1 MRILV
6 TSSKGGI
13 GKSTLSVGLA
23 LAFAEM
29 GRRVLLCD
37 CDLGGRCLD
46 MFLGEENNV
55 LFDIGDLAAGRTDA
69 AGVISNPWKMGNLF
83 FCLSPAFYDPEDFST
98 GALVKA
104 LSQIEAECG
113 ADHVIC
119 DTAGMICAPKIA
131 AEFADTL
138 LVVSTQQPASVRAA
152 EAAAILMGGRE
163 HMNRRLVISNFDGKA
178 AKRGSRAGILKI
190 IDGSGMQCVGIVPHD
205 KKLMLAGERGE
216 IPAQRCPGMQAF
228 RNIAARLE
236 GDSVKLFYGISG
248 ISRQTS
254 L

>member
-29 GRRVLLCD
+29 GRRVVLCD

-69 AGVISNPWKMGNLF
+69 ARTVLNPWDMQNLF
-83 FCLSPAFYDPEDFST
+83 FCPSPAAYEPADFPPGAIG
-98 GALVKA
+98 GALMQ
-104 LSQIEAECG
+104 LEAYCK

-119 DTAGMICAPKIA
+119 DTAGLICAPKIA

-152 EAAAILMGGRE
+152 EAAAVQMGVRE
-163 HMNRRLVISNFDGKA
+163 RMEKRLVISNFDWKA
-178 AKRGSRAGILKI
+178 AKRGSRAGILSI
-190 IDGSGMQCVGIVPHD
+190 IDGSGMQCAGIVPHD
-205 KKLMLAGERGE
+205 EKLMLAGERGE
-216 IPAQRCPGMQAF
+216 IPPERSPGMQAF
-228 RNIAARLE
+228 RNIAERLE
-236 GDSVKLFYGISG
+236 GGSVKLFEKISG
-248 ISRQTS
+248 IPKRSVF
-254 L
+254 

>member
-23 LAFAEM
+23 IAFAKM

-46 MFLGEENNV
+46 MFLGEEDNI
-55 LFDIGDLAAGRTDA
+55 LFDIADLAAGRTDA
-69 AGVISNPWKMGNLF
+69 GSVLSNPWKIPNLF
-83 FCLSPAFYDPEDFST
+83 FCPSPALYYPGDFEA
-98 GALVKA
+98 GALGGA
-104 LSQIEAECG
+104 LRALEAECD

-119 DTAGMICAPKIA
+119 DTAGMIAAPDIA
-131 AEFADTL
+131 KDFADTL

-152 EAAAILMGGRE
+152 ESAAVFLGGKERME
-163 HMNRRLVISNFDGKA
+163 RRLIISNFDRKA
-178 AKRGSRAGILKI
+178 AKSGSRAGILDI
-190 IDGSGMQCVGIVPHD
+190 IDGSGMQCAGIVPHD
-205 KKLMLAGERGE
+205 GELMLAGERGVLPPE
-216 IPAQRCPGMQAF
+216 RCPGMQAF
-228 RNIAARLE
+228 MNIAARLE
-236 GDSVKLFYGISG
+236 GNSVKLFSGISG
-248 ISRQTS
+248 IRGKRA